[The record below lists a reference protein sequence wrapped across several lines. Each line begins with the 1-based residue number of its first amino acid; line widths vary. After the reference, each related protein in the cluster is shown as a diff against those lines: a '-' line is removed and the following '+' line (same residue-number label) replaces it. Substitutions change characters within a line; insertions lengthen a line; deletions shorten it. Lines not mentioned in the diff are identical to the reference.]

1 MFRKWV
7 MPLGL
12 VASACLAV
20 LVATAQD
27 RGGKAVGA
35 KDTGPGTRDTGRA
48 GTEVGVFT
56 GRIARI
62 DSDKRTIELNAGR
75 PAAGGTGKAVGT
87 EPGPAGRRDTAGSAK
102 DTGRAETKDLAKGI
116 GGVPAGRTMT
126 FQL

>member
-35 KDTGPGTRDTGRA
+35 KDTGPGTRDTGRS
-48 GTEVGVFT
+48 GTEMGVFT
-56 GRIARI
+56 GRIARV
-62 DSDKRTIELNAGR
+62 DTDKRTIELNDARSAGG
-75 PAAGGTGKAVGT
+75 AGGTGRAVGT
-87 EPGPAGRRDTAGSAK
+87 EPGPSGRRDTAGSAK
-102 DTGRAETKDLAKGI
+102 DA
-116 GGVPAGRTMT
+116 GGA
-126 FQL
+126 